1 MRAYER
7 FLKYIQYDTAS
18 DAMSETCPSTVKQLE
33 LAKALVDEMRDMG
46 IADARVDA
54 DGYVYGSIPANA
66 EDRPAIGLIAH
77 MDVVDC
83 VPCQPMRPRM
93 IENYDGK
100 AVTLDSGDVLDPAV
114 FPEVTG
120 AKGKTLIVTDGRT
133 ILGADD
139 KAGVAEILTAC
150 ERILGDPGIRHGKIC
165 IGFTPD
171 EEIGRGADRF
181 DVKGFGAEFAYTVD
195 GGTVGGINYENF
207 NAAAA
212 AVTVHGRSVH
222 PGSAKN
228 ILLNA
233 SLIAMEFAGMLPPQE
248 RPEHTEDREGFFH
261 LTVMT
266 GSEELA
272 ALHYI
277 IRDHDRTLFEARKER
292 LQNIA
297 AYLNGKYGAGTV
309 DVTLRDSYYN
319 MRELIEPKMAIVE
332 RAEAAYRAVGVA
344 PWSEPIRGGTDGS
357 RLTYMGLPTPNI
369 ATGCMNCHGRFECV
383 AVEDMDT
390 MTEMIVE
397 LLTQRSK
404 S

>member
-114 FPEVTG
+114 FPEVAG

-150 ERILGDPGIRHGKIC
+150 ERILGDPGIKHGRIC

-195 GGTVGGINYENF
+195 GGVLGGVAFENF
-207 NAAAA
+207 NAASGD
-212 AVTVHGRSVH
+212 VVVKGLNVH
-222 PGSAKN
+222 PGAAKN
-228 ILLNA
+228 KMKNA

-248 RPEHTEDREGFFH
+248 RPEHTEGYEGFFH
-261 LTVMT
+261 LTDMK
-266 GSEELA
+266 GAEERA
-272 ALHYI
+272 ELHYI
-277 IRDHDRTLFEARKER
+277 IRDHDRVRFEARKE
-292 LQNIA
+292 QFQDIA

-309 DVTLRDSYYN
+309 EVAVTDSYYN
-319 MRELIEPKMAIVE
+319 MREMVEPRMDIITRVE
-332 RAEAAYRAVGVA
+332 NAYRAVGVK
-344 PWSEPIRGGTDGS
+344 PWHEAIRGGTDGA
-357 RLTYMGLPTPNI
+357 RLSFMGLPCPNI
-369 ATGCMNCHGRFECV
+369 ATGGMNCHGRFECV

-390 MTEMIVE
+390 MVDMIVR
-397 LLTQRSK
+397 LLADE
-404 S
+404 

>member
-66 EDRPAIGLIAH
+66 EDRPVIGLIAH

-195 GGTVGGINYENF
+195 GGVLGGVAFENF
-207 NAAAA
+207 NAASGD
-212 AVTVHGRSVH
+212 VVVKGLNVH
-222 PGSAKN
+222 PGAAKN
-228 ILLNA
+228 KMKNA

-248 RPEHTEDREGFFH
+248 RPEHTEGYEGFFH
-261 LTVMT
+261 LTDMK
-266 GSEELA
+266 GAEERA
-272 ALHYI
+272 ELHYI
-277 IRDHDRTLFEARKER
+277 IRDHDRVRFEARKE
-292 LQNIA
+292 QFQDIA

-309 DVTLRDSYYN
+309 EVAVTDSYYN
-319 MRELIEPKMAIVE
+319 MREMVEPRMDIITRVE
-332 RAEAAYRAVGVA
+332 NAYRAVGVK
-344 PWSEPIRGGTDGS
+344 PWHEAIRGGTDGA
-357 RLTYMGLPTPNI
+357 RLSFMGLPCPNI
-369 ATGCMNCHGRFECV
+369 ATGGMNCHGRFECV

-390 MTEMIVE
+390 MVDVIVR
-397 LLTQRSK
+397 LLADE
-404 S
+404 